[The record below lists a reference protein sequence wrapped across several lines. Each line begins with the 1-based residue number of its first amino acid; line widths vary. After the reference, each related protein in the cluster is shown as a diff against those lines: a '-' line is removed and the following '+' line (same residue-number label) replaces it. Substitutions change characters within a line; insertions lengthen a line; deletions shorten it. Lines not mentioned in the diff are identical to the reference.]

1 MTLENPLQVLYDQ
14 LQRIE
19 AQNEEIK
26 AILTRQATAPTEP
39 PQDRYLSVQQAAEL
53 LNYTPG
59 TLYAKHHRKEIP
71 GALKR
76 GAKLLFSEK
85 ALRDWIEAGR
95 CISPEETAETVRVS
109 RHK

>member
-1 MTLENPLQVLYDQ
+1 MENPYQIMMDELALI
-14 LQRIE
+14 RS
-19 AQNEEIK
+19 QNE
-26 AILTRQATAPTEP
+26 AIMAMLTRQATAPTEP

-53 LNYTPG
+53 CGYTPG

-95 CISPEETAETVRVS
+95 CISPDETAEAVRVS